1 MLLVYLVEEGRHQED
16 GGLSQKLVD
25 PLAQHRLIE
34 VSVKHI
40 HILNHTDLY
49 HINLD
54 ENTLK

>member
-34 VSVKHI
+34 VSVKHKD
-40 HILNHTDLY
+40 T
-49 HINLD
+49 
-54 ENTLK
+54 